1 MNRIAFLVLTV
12 FLLAICGCENK
23 KEEESRELYLSMKD
37 KRTCFPEDLFE
48 SFDVVPLE
56 TNDSVL
62 FSETPKKI
70 LEKDEL
76 IYILSE
82 YKYIYVYNKQGE
94 YIRTINHIGEGPGR
108 YLSAVSFV
116 IWKNGDVYVL
126 DRISSAIYKYSKD
139 DVFLGKMAISV
150 NDLISLDVRDMMCL
164 NDSLLLLRSEEMG
177 KVPFKMHTLNRETE
191 KIINSYFA
199 QKPRMISYWFYDNY
213 SFHKGDLFL
222 NLYQNSNIYRLT
234 ADSAY
239 IHYKINVENKMAP
252 EGFWNNMQLS
262 DMQLVQISER
272 EGYINHI
279 PFFME
284 TDDNILLKFE
294 DAPEGKM
301 CYYTLFDKATKKN
314 YLVEHLRMEDLDY
327 IPDYMYPIKDGEAY
341 FLIPADI
348 ICEKGEKFKQKYCPE
363 LKEDDNPVLCKVKIK

>member
-1 MNRIAFLVLTV
+1 MPLFI
-12 FLLAICGCENK
+12 IIGCCDNT
-23 KEEESRELYLSMKD
+23 EEVNNELYITLND
-37 KRTCFPEDLFE
+37 KRTSFPEDLFE
-48 SFDVVPLE
+48 SFEVMPLE

-70 LEKDEL
+70 LKKNEL
-76 IYILSE
+76 VYILYE

-108 YLSAVSFV
+108 YLSVTSFV
-116 IWKNGDVYVL
+116 VWDNGDIYML
-126 DRISSAIYKYSKD
+126 DRITASIYKYSKD
-139 DVFLGKMAISV
+139 DIFLGKVAISV
-150 NDLISLDVRDMMCL
+150 NDLNSLDVRDIMCL

-177 KVPFKMHTLNRETE
+177 KVSFKMHTLNRETE
-191 KIINSYFA
+191 KIINNYFA
-199 QKPRMISYWFYDNY
+199 QKQRRISYWFNDNY
-213 SFHKGDLFL
+213 SFYKENLFL

-234 ADSAY
+234 IDSAY
-239 IHYKINVENKMAP
+239 IHYRINVENKMPP

-327 IPDYMYPIKDGEAY
+327 IPEYMYPIKDGEAY

-363 LKEDDNPVLCKVKIK
+363 LKEDDNPVLCRVKIR